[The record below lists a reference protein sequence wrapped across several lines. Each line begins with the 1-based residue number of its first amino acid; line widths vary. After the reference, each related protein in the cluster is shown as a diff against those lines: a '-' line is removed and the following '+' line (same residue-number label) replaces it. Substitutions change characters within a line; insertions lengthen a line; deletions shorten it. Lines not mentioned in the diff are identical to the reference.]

1 LDHPEITPPIMAA
14 QAMKFIHSPAPARV
28 HHGFTLVEIMVVVV
42 IIGILAAL
50 AIPTLMRLQRHTQ
63 NNRFINDL
71 RIFTGAYETYT
82 TQTGLWPA
90 SAGPGVVPA
99 GMTGMF
105 RDANWSA
112 ATSVGGNW
120 NWDNNVNGITAAISV
135 SGATADD
142 TQMTEID
149 AKIDDGNLSTGLFIK
164 ANNRYTYILQL

>member
-112 ATSVGGNW
+112 PTSVGGNW

-135 SGATADD
+135 SGVTADD

-149 AKIDDGNLSTGLFIK
+149 VKIDDGNLSTGLFIK